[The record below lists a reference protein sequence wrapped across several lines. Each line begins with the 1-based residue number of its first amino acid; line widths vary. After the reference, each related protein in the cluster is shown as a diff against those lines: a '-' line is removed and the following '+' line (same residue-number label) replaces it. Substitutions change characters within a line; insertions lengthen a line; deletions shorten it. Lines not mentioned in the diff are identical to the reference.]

1 MDDSRSKSA
10 KPRLLSYA
18 LAEEWTLLV
27 GVSDADNDYLS
38 TQVAQ
43 PDDWW
48 FHVDGVPG
56 SHVILCAKPDA
67 EPDRETL
74 RQTAAVAAYHSKAR
88 NAGTVA
94 VHCTRARY
102 VKKPRGA
109 KTGTVQVAHG
119 KTLRVRPEIS
129 FATRI
134 PIALARRREAQ
145 K

>member
-1 MDDSRSKSA
+1 MAEAKSKA
-10 KPRLLSYA
+10 VKPRLLAYELSG
-18 LAEEWTLLV
+18 EWTLLV
-27 GVSDADNDYLS
+27 GASDADNDYLS

-56 SHVILCAKPDA
+56 SHVILRAKPDS
-67 EPDRETL
+67 EPGKETL
-74 RQTAAVAAYHSKAR
+74 RLAAAVAAYHSKAR
-88 NAGTVA
+88 NAGTIA

-102 VKKPRGA
+102 VKKPRGV

-119 KTLRVRPEIS
+119 ATLKVRPDIS

-134 PIALARRREAQ
+134 PLTLEPQNEAGE
-145 K
+145 